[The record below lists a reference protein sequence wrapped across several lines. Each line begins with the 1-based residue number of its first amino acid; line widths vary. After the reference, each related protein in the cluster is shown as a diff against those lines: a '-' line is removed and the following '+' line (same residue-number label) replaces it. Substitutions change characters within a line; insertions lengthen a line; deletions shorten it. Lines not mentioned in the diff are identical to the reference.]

1 MLHGDKM
8 TASPDNRDKN
18 PTTGN
23 EIFEQILTL
32 NTQGIDLLL
41 KNMFSKLADD
51 ENWDLPES
59 ERKRLIDQINRKKR
73 IIKSSFVF
81 QLKKNFADFKSIR
94 KTRLHEN
101 NARDWQS
108 LGLVGANEHEESEVL
123 ESIVARYEG
132 RYETQYKSMARRLG
146 HCINRSRTELQD
158 NPMHVK
164 RLYESFQYSIDSL
177 GLETRHKISLY
188 RLFAN
193 TVIERLEPLYKSV
206 EQCFIEHNVLPDTK
220 SMPKSPPTQESSK
233 EPVSND
239 SVAMSRIPVLLGI
252 FQAFK
257 EKSAFNNDNYHLF
270 AELKDELK
278 KRDISDFDHL
288 LDRLATKFEL
298 IFSDEDLPE
307 RIKSQIARL
316 QIYFFMSSIQES
328 DLIKRSSNPAR
339 RLLDTIVRTEVDFA
353 VDDQEELSGFDYLRE
368 QIDQISNNPF
378 IETQTYTELLEGYL
392 EFTSG
397 KSYSEDNVIPPGS
410 ASQDKQEDPKA
421 AKIEKF
427 PTKIDVK
434 PVPVTIAPE
443 ADIEPEPD
451 SVLKP
456 EPELI
461 PEHEAKYEPAPE
473 PETEPEVEVE
483 AITEPEV
490 IEKRVEEKP
499 VSMVEAV
506 VKAVS
511 AALPSRQEKIEKP
524 NNDENIHAV
533 VQSIVSDMT
542 LPLRVQGRSL
552 ILFDEV
558 WSPLLLEVAL
568 AKGFKSPAWKK
579 IMTIA
584 KTQVWVLTPKSS
596 EEELDKLVSA
606 TAQVEKSLSQSM
618 QSLKLSVDQQ
628 ASLLEFLEHEQS
640 DVIAQTRIAIRE
652 SAKVKKSERT
662 SEQAI
667 TKTEPDEKQNK
678 VNLAD
683 TIDEFSDIMDTGSFE
698 SSDDMLIALDGD
710 IEETVKEQPVAPP
723 VADDIHKGD
732 WIEIKK
738 DNTTILAKLTWK
750 SDDQTQFIFV
760 DRDGNR
766 VCEINNTDL
775 NEELKAGTMSLI
787 SSVPASS
794 QRAAFSIIQTIK

>member
-1 MLHGDKM
+1 MGSIEHTPRGGKM
-8 TASPDNRDKN
+8 TASPDNQNNN

-23 EIFEQILTL
+23 EVFEQILAL

-41 KNMFSKLADD
+41 KNMFSKLADTSI
-51 ENWDLPES
+51 WDIPEK
-59 ERKRLIDQINRKKR
+59 ERKRLIDQIDRKKR

-101 NARDWQS
+101 NARDWQV
-108 LGLVGANEHEESEVL
+108 LGLVGANEREETEAL
-123 ESIVARYEG
+123 ESIISRYESQ
-132 RYETQYKSMARRLG
+132 YETQYRSMARRLS

-177 GLETRHKISLY
+177 GLETRHRISLY
-188 RLFAN
+188 QLFAS
-193 TVIERLEPLYKSV
+193 TVIEHLEPLYKSV
-206 EQCFIEHNVLPDTK
+206 EQCFIEHNVLPDLK
-220 SMPKSPPTQESSK
+220 SMSKRSPTQESSE

-239 SVAMSRIPVLLGI
+239 SVAISRIPVLLGI

-257 EKSAFNNDNYHLF
+257 EKSAFSDEYYHLF
-270 AELKDELK
+270 AELKEELK

-307 RIKSQIARL
+307 RIKNQIARL

-328 DLIKRSSNPAR
+328 DLLKRSSNPAR

-353 VDDQEELSGFDYLRE
+353 VDDQQELSGFDYLRE
-368 QIDQISNNPF
+368 QIDQISNNPS
-378 IETQTYTELLEGYL
+378 IETQTYADLLEGYL
-392 EFTSG
+392 EFTSS
-397 KSYSEDNVIPPGS
+397 KSKSGSKED
-410 ASQDKQEDPKA
+410 SQSSTSNDKQEDQIA

-427 PTKIDVK
+427 PTVADDK
-434 PVPVTIAPE
+434 PVSVAIAPE
-443 ADIEPEPD
+443 VDVEFEP
-451 SVLKP
+451 KP
-456 EPELI
+456 EPEPEPV
-461 PEHEAKYEPAPE
+461 PEHEAKVEPDPE
-473 PETEPEVEVE
+473 PEPEPEV
-483 AITEPEV
+483 A
-490 IEKRVEEKP
+490 EKPVEEKS

-511 AALPSRQEKIEKP
+511 AALPSRQEKVEKP

-533 VQSIVSDMT
+533 VQSIVTDMT
-542 LPLRVQGRSL
+542 LPLRIQGRSL

-568 AKGFKSPAWKK
+568 ARGFKSQAWKK

-596 EEELDKLVSA
+596 EKELDKLVSA

-618 QSLKLSVDQQ
+618 RSLKLSIDQQ

-640 DVIAQTRIAIRE
+640 DIIAQTRIAIRE
-652 SAKVKKSERT
+652 SAKARKSE
-662 SEQAI
+662 
-667 TKTEPDEKQNK
+667 KTLETRKPETTPEEKQERP
-678 VNLAD
+678 NLAD

-710 IEETVKEQPVAPP
+710 KDETLRGQSIPPP
-723 VADDIHKGD
+723 VAVDIHKGD

-738 DNTTILAKLTWK
+738 DSNTVLAKLTWK

-775 NEELKAGTMSLI
+775 DKELEAGTMSLI
-787 SSVPASS
+787 SSVPPSS
-794 QRAAFSIIQTIK
+794 QRTAFSIIQTIK